1 MNAQFRVRGAKE
13 LIRALEKLDNN
24 VRDDI
29 KREFEKG
36 AKKIEAD
43 AKRELRKGHGVKTG
57 TLKRSITSQVD
68 AGKDRITARIG
79 TNLEYAPYVEFGHR
93 GKTRK
98 VTGRK
103 TGRTARTRTRG
114 GGFPGYKYLT
124 NAYQKNLPGIVSG
137 LRQVIRSLKW

>member
-93 GKTRK
+93 G
-98 VTGRK
+98 
-103 TGRTARTRTRG
+103 
-114 GGFPGYKYLT
+114 FPGYKYLT